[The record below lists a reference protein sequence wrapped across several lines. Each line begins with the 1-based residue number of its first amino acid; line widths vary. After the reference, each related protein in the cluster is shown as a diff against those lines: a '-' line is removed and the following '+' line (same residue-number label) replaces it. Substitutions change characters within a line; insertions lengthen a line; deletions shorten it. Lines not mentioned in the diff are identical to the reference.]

1 MFALYYVVILLIF
14 LCQLKA
20 CSLFREQ
27 ELYNSHI
34 CGKQPEESPT
44 STVIKLEYFSQLSVT
59 SVAEVAWNHI
69 TVIGYACMRYI
80 REFAK

>member
-1 MFALYYVVILLIF
+1 MFAMYYVVILLIF

-27 ELYNSHI
+27 ELHNSHI
-34 CGKQPEESPT
+34 CSKQLEESPHQ
-44 STVIKLEYFSQLSVT
+44 IGIFLSALVT

-69 TVIGYACMRYI
+69 TIIGYACMRYI
-80 REFAK
+80 REFTK